1 VRKQQRGRL
10 TKKVRRLKNPVA
22 AVDEHLSPF
31 PHLLS
36 IASVPGVAA
45 VLERARTPYRK
56 NPLSED
62 EALNL
67 ICDARS
73 GEPTYPLE
81 KLLKK
86 FKHEL
91 ADATRQAGTL
101 YYPIAIFAFIDNNFT
116 HIITF

>member
-1 VRKQQRGRL
+1 MPRLRKGL
-10 TKKVRRLKNPVA
+10 ITKKVRRLKNPVA
-22 AVDEHLSPF
+22 AVDEHLHPF
-31 PHLLS
+31 PQLRP

-45 VLERARTPYRK
+45 VLERARVPYKK

-73 GEPTYPLE
+73 DEPTYPLE

-86 FKHEL
+86 YKHEL
-91 ADATRQAGTL
+91 GD
-101 YYPIAIFAFIDNNFT
+101 
-116 HIITF
+116 

>member
-1 VRKQQRGRL
+1 MRKQQRGRT
-10 TKKVRRLKNPVA
+10 TKKLRPGKNPLA
-22 AVDEHLSPF
+22 AIDEHLQPF
-31 PHLLS
+31 PQLRP

-91 ADATRQAGTL
+91 GD
-101 YYPIAIFAFIDNNFT
+101 
-116 HIITF
+116 

>member
-1 VRKQQRGRL
+1 MRKQQRGRI
-10 TKKVRRLKNPVA
+10 TKKVRRLRNPVA
-22 AVDEHLSPF
+22 AVDEHLHPF
-31 PHLLS
+31 PQLRP
-36 IASVPGVAA
+36 IGSVPGVAA
-45 VLERARTPYRK
+45 VLKRARMPYRK

-73 GEPTYPLE
+73 DEPTHPLE

-91 ADATRQAGTL
+91 GD
-101 YYPIAIFAFIDNNFT
+101 
-116 HIITF
+116 

>member
-1 VRKQQRGRL
+1 MSRQQKGRV
-10 TKKVRRLKNPVA
+10 TKKVRRLKSPVA
-22 AVDEHLSPF
+22 AVDERALSGRRP
-31 PHLLS
+31 

-73 GEPTYPLE
+73 DEPTYPLE
-81 KLLKK
+81 QLLKK
-86 FKHEL
+86 YKHEL
-91 ADATRQAGTL
+91 GD
-101 YYPIAIFAFIDNNFT
+101 
-116 HIITF
+116 

>member
-1 VRKQQRGRL
+1 VRKQRSVRVA
-10 TKKVRRLKNPVA
+10 KKLKPAKSPVA
-22 AVDEHLSPF
+22 SLDERFQPVAQTRAL
-31 PHLLS
+31 
-36 IASVPGVAA
+36 ASVSGVAA
-45 VLERARTPYRK
+45 LLERARTPYRK

-81 KLLKK
+81 NLLKK

-91 ADATRQAGTL
+91 AD
-101 YYPIAIFAFIDNNFT
+101 
-116 HIITF
+116 

>member
-1 VRKQQRGRL
+1 M
-10 TKKVRRLKNPVA
+10 KNPVA
-22 AVDEHLSPF
+22 AVDEHLHPF
-31 PHLLS
+31 PQFRT

-45 VLERARTPYRK
+45 VLERARVPYRK

-73 GEPTYPLE
+73 DEPTYPLE

-86 FKHEL
+86 SKHGL
-91 ADATRQAGTL
+91 AD
-101 YYPIAIFAFIDNNFT
+101 
-116 HIITF
+116 

>member
-1 VRKQQRGRL
+1 MRKKQTGR
-10 TKKVRRLKNPVA
+10 TRAKVRPLKNPVA
-22 AVDEHLSPF
+22 RIDEHLYPF
-31 PHLLS
+31 PHLRP
-36 IASVPGVAA
+36 IGSVPGVAA

-73 GEPTYPLE
+73 DEPTYPLE

-86 FKHEL
+86 YKHEL
-91 ADATRQAGTL
+91 GD
-101 YYPIAIFAFIDNNFT
+101 
-116 HIITF
+116 

>member
-1 VRKQQRGRL
+1 LGFWDSLALPARHGQGYNEDMRKQQRRRI

-22 AVDEHLSPF
+22 AVDEHLHPF
-31 PHLLS
+31 PQLRP

-45 VLERARTPYRK
+45 VLERARLPYRK

-67 ICDARS
+67 VCDARS
-73 GEPTYPLE
+73 DEPTYPLE

-86 FKHEL
+86 FKYEL
-91 ADATRQAGTL
+91 GD
-101 YYPIAIFAFIDNNFT
+101 
-116 HIITF
+116 

>member
-1 VRKQQRGRL
+1 MRKRRDVRI

-22 AVDEHLSPF
+22 AVDEHLHPF
-31 PHLLS
+31 PQFRPV
-36 IASVPGVAA
+36 ASVPGVAA
-45 VLERARTPYRK
+45 VLERARIPYRK

-73 GEPTYPLE
+73 DEPTYPLE

-86 FKHEL
+86 FKHGL
-91 ADATRQAGTL
+91 AD
-101 YYPIAIFAFIDNNFT
+101 
-116 HIITF
+116 

>member
-1 VRKQQRGRL
+1 MRKQRGVPA
-10 TKKVRRLKNPVA
+10 TKKLRRLKNPVA
-22 AVDEHLSPF
+22 AVDEHLHPF
-31 PHLLS
+31 PQLRP

-45 VLERARTPYRK
+45 VLKRARFPYRK

-73 GEPTYPLE
+73 NEPTYPLE

-86 FKHEL
+86 FGG
-91 ADATRQAGTL
+91 GT
-101 YYPIAIFAFIDNNFT
+101 D
-116 HIITF
+116 

>member
-1 VRKQQRGRL
+1 MKKQQSGRM
-10 TKKVRRLKNPVA
+10 TKGVKRLKNPVA
-22 AVDEHLSPF
+22 AVDEHLHPF
-31 PHLLS
+31 PQLRT

-45 VLERARTPYRK
+45 VLARARVPYRK

-73 GEPTYPLE
+73 HEPTHPLE

-91 ADATRQAGTL
+91 GD
-101 YYPIAIFAFIDNNFT
+101 
-116 HIITF
+116 